1 MGHGHVFDDQL
12 DTLLVATSRRTNP
25 IYPVSSLPA
34 ENNFPLNELGRSLQG
49 CSVQQEFIRS
59 AQHM

>member
-1 MGHGHVFDDQL
+1 MGHGHVFDDRL

-34 ENNFPLNELGRSLQG
+34 ENNFPLNEFGRSLPG
-49 CSVQQEFIRS
+49 CSVQRAFTRR